1 MMDGQFHGEGTPP
14 LTLQPISPIKPPLGT
29 LYFPGL
35 GRYVATWDSGRVVTG
50 E

>member
-1 MMDGQFHGEGTPP
+1 MVDGQFHGE
-14 LTLQPISPIKPPLGT
+14 GT

-35 GRYVATWDSGRVVTG
+35 GRYVAVWDSGRVVRG